1 MPSASSLGDSDS
13 AALRRVLGAHQ
24 SAQPSRAVLQ
34 LVSTF
39 LPFLALL
46 AAMYLTAHVS
56 FWLTLALAV
65 PAAAFVVRIFIL
77 QHDCGHGALFG
88 SKRVND
94 WVGRMCSLVTLT
106 PYQHWRRQHAG
117 HHANWNNLDRRES
130 GADIYSSCLTTAEYH
145 RLSRRKRAAYRIVRH
160 PLIAHL
166 LLPPLVFVLLY
177 RLPFDTPGAWRS
189 ERRSVHATNL
199 SLVTLFVVLG
209 LCVGFGTMARVQL
222 PTITLAA
229 IAGVWLFSVQHRFE
243 AAAWLRRV
251 DWTATAASL
260 RGTSYLRLPQ
270 PLRWFT
276 GDIGYH
282 HVHHLNPRIPNYRLA
297 KRHAGSATLR
307 TVTTLGLRDGLRAPR
322 CWLWDESR
330 GRMVSFR
337 EAGRPAVR

>member
-1 MPSASSLGDSDS
+1 MPPSTALSDTDS
-13 AALRRVLGAHQ
+13 AALRGVLSAHQ
-24 SAQPSRAVLQ
+24 AAQPLRAILQ
-34 LVSTF
+34 IASTF

-46 AAMYLTAHVS
+46 AAMYLTAHIS

-65 PAAAFVVRIFIL
+65 PTAAFVVRIFIL
-77 QHDCGHGALFG
+77 QHDCGHGALFR

-94 WVGRMCSLVTLT
+94 WIGRLCSLATLT

-130 GADIYSSCLTTAEYH
+130 GTDIYSTCLTIAEYR
-145 RLSRRKRAAYRIVRH
+145 RLSRRERAVYRIVRH

-177 RLPFDTPGAWRS
+177 RLPFDTPDGWRR

-199 SLVTLFVVLG
+199 SLVTLFALIG
-209 LCVGFGTMARVQL
+209 LLVGFGTMARVQL
-222 PTITLAA
+222 PIITLAA

-251 DWTATAASL
+251 DWTPIAASL

-276 GDIGYH
+276 GDIGFH
-282 HVHHLNPRIPNYRLA
+282 HVHHLNPKIPNYRLA
-297 KRHAGSATLR
+297 KCHAGNATLR
-307 TVTTLGLRDGLRAPR
+307 SVTTLSLLDGLRAPR
-322 CWLWDESR
+322 CWLWDEAR
-330 GRMVSFR
+330 GRMVSFA
-337 EAGRPAVR
+337 EAGRRTNR